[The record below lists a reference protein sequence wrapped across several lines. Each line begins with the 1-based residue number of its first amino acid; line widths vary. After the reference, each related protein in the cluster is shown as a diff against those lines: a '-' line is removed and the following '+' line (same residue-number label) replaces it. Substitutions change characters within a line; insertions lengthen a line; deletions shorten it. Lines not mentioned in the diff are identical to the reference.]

1 MAVTRTFSI
10 IKPDA
15 TRRNLTGAVTKM
27 LEDAGLRVVAS
38 KRIRMTRDQAE
49 GFYAV
54 HKERPF
60 FNDLCTFMTSGPVVV
75 QVLEGEDAV
84 KRNRDVMGA
93 TNPAQ
98 AAEGTIRK
106 SYAESIEANSVHGSD
121 SDENAQDRDRLL
133 LQAGRNRR
141 LRSEH
146 GLIVASRF
154 CQMRLNKPTQ
164 ASVSAVIA
172 VANRAK

>member
-27 LEDAGLRVVAS
+27 LEKAGLRVVAS
-38 KRIRMTRDQAE
+38 KRIRMSREQAE

-54 HKERPF
+54 HSERPF
-60 FNDLCTFMTSGPVVV
+60 FGELVEFMTSGPVVV

-93 TNPAQ
+93 TNPAD

-106 SYAESIEANSVHGSD
+106 TYAESIEANTVHGSD
-121 SDENAQDRDRLL
+121 SEENAAIEIDFFFDEDEI
-133 LQAGRNRR
+133 AG
-141 LRSEH
+141 
-146 GLIVASRF
+146 
-154 CQMRLNKPTQ
+154 
-164 ASVSAVIA
+164 
-172 VANRAK
+172 

>member
-27 LEDAGLRVVAS
+27 LEEAGLRVVAS
-38 KRIRMTRDQAE
+38 KRIQMSREQAE

-60 FNDLCTFMTSGPVVV
+60 YGELCDFMTSGPVVV

-84 KRNRDVMGA
+84 KRNRDIMGA
-93 TNPAQ
+93 TNPAN
-98 AAEGTIRK
+98 AEPGTIRREL
-106 SYAESIEANSVHGSD
+106 AESIEANSVHGSD
-121 SDENAQDRDRLL
+121 SEENA
-133 LQAGRNRR
+133 AI
-141 LRSEH
+141 EIAFFFKPEE
-146 GLIVASRF
+146 IVG
-154 CQMRLNKPTQ
+154 
-164 ASVSAVIA
+164 
-172 VANRAK
+172 

>member
-15 TRRNLTGAVTKM
+15 TRRNLTGAVTRM
-27 LEDAGLRVVAS
+27 LEEAGLRVVAS
-38 KRIRMTRDQAE
+38 KRIQMTQEQAE

-60 FNDLCTFMTSGPVVV
+60 FNDLVSFMISGPVVV
-75 QVLEGEDAV
+75 QALEGEDAV

-93 TNPAQ
+93 TNPAD

-106 SYAESIEANSVHGSD
+106 TFAESIEANSVHGSD
-121 SDENAQDRDRLL
+121 SDENA
-133 LQAGRNRR
+133 AI
-141 LRSEH
+141 E
-146 GLIVASRF
+146 IAYF
-154 CQMRLNKPTQ
+154 FKPEEL
-164 ASVSAVIA
+164 VG
-172 VANRAK
+172 